1 MPKSESSTLGK
12 CLSHTV
18 RCGFLLIRKRV
29 DSYQSSIFP
38 PPTVMGRSSSKLLI
52 SIFKASHT
60 LSMQDMVLA
69 ALQNGPH
76 LDTYNAISRLI
87 HVNIASAVQMIFL
100 TTPASCNRPLEASLS
115 YIQTVTYLKD
125 ARCVAVHVCPL
136 ACRADNAI
144 VMML

>member
-1 MPKSESSTLGK
+1 
-12 CLSHTV
+12 
-18 RCGFLLIRKRV
+18 
-29 DSYQSSIFP
+29 
-38 PPTVMGRSSSKLLI
+38 
-52 SIFKASHT
+52 
-60 LSMQDMVLA
+60 MVLA

-125 ARCVAVHVCPL
+125 ARCVAVHKVEEVSRRTYVL
-136 ACRADNAI
+136 QLKVGVGNQQS
-144 VMML
+144 